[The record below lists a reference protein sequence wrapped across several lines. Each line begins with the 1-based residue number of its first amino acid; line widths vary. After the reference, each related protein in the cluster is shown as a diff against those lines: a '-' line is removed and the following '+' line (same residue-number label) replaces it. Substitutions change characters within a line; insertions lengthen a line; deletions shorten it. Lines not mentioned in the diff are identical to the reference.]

1 MAEISFPE
9 LPGFTGITKPMHST
23 FRVDNAA
30 GEPVQTSPNPGLTAE
45 LNLVEVAQRSRA
57 AERFRRGIA
66 FAEATIDLL
75 TVGFAVVG
83 GYLAYYHLQLG
94 KHIHYPL
101 KAVFGVAFGFAIIV
115 VLMLDRVG
123 AYNRGN
129 GLLRIRETEQVLR
142 VSIQAFLIVFASSF
156 FTNVLVSRWLLLIS
170 VTIVP
175 LALFIEKDVVYRLV
189 RILHSR
195 GYGIEKVLIYGSDS
209 TGRRVFSAL
218 RRSPKLGL
226 DPVAFVD
233 DDAAKVGTVVFEM
246 SYDRRRSAPV
256 IQGPV
261 RQELIARYGADLVII
276 AIPPTSHRFFEAIS
290 EALAA
295 HARVAFVPSHFVPS
309 GALLDY
315 DDIDG
320 VLLARFGNGSHRRA
334 YEAAKRLGDV
344 LGSIFIMVLGSPIFL
359 LLSLLIKLG
368 SRGPV
373 LFCQE
378 RVGRH
383 GRPFRMYKFRT
394 MYVDAPCYEY
404 SPRASSDSRI
414 TRFGRFLR
422 RTSLDELPQLLNV
435 LRGQMSLVGPRPEMP
450 FIVEQYTV
458 AHRQR
463 LEVKPG
469 LTGLWQ
475 LSADRAYLIHENIE
489 YDIYYIKNRNL
500 FMDLAILIHTAFFA
514 MRGI

>member
-1 MAEISFPE
+1 MHSTVRVGKPTGDPVHTSANPVLTAEIS
-9 LPGFTGITKPMHST
+9 
-23 FRVDNAA
+23 
-30 GEPVQTSPNPGLTAE
+30 
-45 LNLVEVAQRSRA
+45 LVEVAQKSRT
-57 AERFRRGIA
+57 AERFRRAIA
-66 FAEATIDLL
+66 FAEALIDLL
-75 TVGFAVVG
+75 TVGFAVVA
-83 GYLAYYHLQLG
+83 GYLAYYNLHLG
-94 KHIHYPL
+94 KHIQYPL

-142 VSIQAFLIVFASSF
+142 VSIQAFLIVFAASF

-175 LALFIEKDVVYRLV
+175 LSLFVEKDLVYRLV
-189 RILHSR
+189 RTLHSR
-195 GYGIEKVLIYGSDS
+195 GYGIEKVLIYGSGS

-233 DDAAKVGTVVFEM
+233 DDAAKVGSVVFEM

-261 RQELIARYGADLVII
+261 RRELITRYGANLIII
-276 AIPPTSHRFFEAIS
+276 AIPLTSRRFFEAIK

-320 VLLARFGNGSHRRA
+320 VLLARFGNGLHRRA
-334 YEAAKRLGDV
+334 YEAVKRIGDL
-344 LGSIFIMVLGSPIFL
+344 LGSILIMTLGTPIFL
-359 LLSLLIKLG
+359 LLILLIKLD
-368 SRGPV
+368 SKGPA
-373 LFCQE
+373 FFGQD
-378 RVGRH
+378 RIGRH
-383 GRPFRMYKFRT
+383 GRPFQMYKFRT
-394 MYVDAPCYEY
+394 MYVDASRYEY
-404 SPRASSDSRI
+404 SPRVSSDARI

-435 LRGQMSLVGPRPEMP
+435 FLGQMSLVGPRPEMP

>member
-1 MAEISFPE
+1 MP
-9 LPGFTGITKPMHST
+9 ST
-23 FRVDNAA
+23 ARFDTAR
-30 GEPVQTSPNPGLTAE
+30 GEPVQTSPNPDLTAD
-45 LNLVEVAQRSRA
+45 LSLVEVARKSRTS
-57 AERFRRGIA
+57 ERFRRGIA
-66 FAEATIDLL
+66 FTEALIDLL
-75 TVGFAVVG
+75 TVCFAVVI
-83 GYLAYYHLQLG
+83 GYLGYYNLHLG
-94 KHIHYPL
+94 KHILYSL
-101 KAVFGVAFGFAIIV
+101 KAVSGVAFGFAVIV

-129 GLLRIRETEQVLR
+129 GLLRIRETEQVMR
-142 VSIQAFLIVFASSF
+142 VSIQAFLIVFAASF

-175 LALFIEKDVVYRLV
+175 LSLFVEKDLVYRLV
-189 RILHSR
+189 RFLHSR
-195 GYGIEKVLIYGSDS
+195 GYGIEKVLIYGSGS
-209 TGRRVFSAL
+209 TGRRVYSAL

-226 DPVAFVD
+226 DPVAFID

-261 RQELIARYGADLVII
+261 RQELVTRYGADLVII
-276 AIPPTSHRFFEAIS
+276 AIPLTSHRFFAAIQ

-309 GALLDY
+309 GTLLDY

-334 YEAAKRLGDV
+334 YEAAKRIGDV
-344 LGSIFIMVLGSPIFL
+344 LASLLIMTFGAPVFL
-359 LLSLLIKLG
+359 LLTLLIMLDSK
-368 SRGPV
+368 GPA
-373 LFCQE
+373 LFRQE
-378 RVGRH
+378 RIGRH
-383 GRPFRMYKFRT
+383 GRPFHMYKFRT
-394 MYVDAPCYEY
+394 MYVDAPHYEY
-404 SPRASSDSRI
+404 SPNASSDPRI

-435 LRGQMSLVGPRPEMP
+435 LVGQMSLVGPRPEMP